1 MKKTSKM
8 KRFLGKTTLVAT
20 LILLSFSVSA
30 QQEQKPKNGKVLR
43 YVGLSI
49 IGTSLILMK
58 DSKAPMVGAAIF
70 GVGLAIPISRDLKRK
85 RK

>member
-1 MKKTSKM
+1 MAY
-8 KRFLGKTTLVAT
+8 FLGKTTLVAT
-20 LILLSFSVSA
+20 FILLSIIASA
-30 QQEQKPKNGKVLR
+30 QGELKPKNGKVLR

-70 GVGLAIPISRDLKRK
+70 GAGLAIPISRDLKRK